1 MNKMNELS
9 QLVAELKRC
18 GETLV
23 GLSASLAGLF
33 TNPSSVSPTTQPEAE
48 HPLPE
53 NKPIE
58 LETVRAALAEKSRAG
73 YTAEVRALL
82 NTYGAAKLSEV
93 MPTDYPAL
101 LAAAEGLGHG

>member
-1 MNKMNELS
+1 MNELS
-9 QLVAELKRC
+9 QLIAELKRC

-23 GLSASLAGLF
+23 GLSASLAGLL
-33 TNPSSVSPTTQPEAE
+33 TTPSSAGPTTPPEAVY
-48 HPLPE
+48 PLPE
-53 NKPIE
+53 SKPIE

-82 NTYGAAKLSEV
+82 NTYGAARLSEV
-93 MPTDYPAL
+93 MPTDYADL

>member
-1 MNKMNELS
+1 MMNELS
-9 QLVAELKRC
+9 QLIDELKHC

-23 GLSASLAGLF
+23 GLSASLASLF
-33 TNPSSVSPTTQPEAE
+33 AGPDSASSTTPPEAE

-53 NKPIE
+53 NKPID

-93 MPTDYPAL
+93 MQTDYPAL
-101 LAAAEGLGHG
+101 LAAAEGLDHG

>member
-1 MNKMNELS
+1 MNELS
-9 QLVAELKRC
+9 QLIDELKRC

-23 GLSASLAGLF
+23 SLSASLTGLL
-33 TNPSSVSPTTQPEAE
+33 TTTSSASPTTPPETE
-48 HPLPE
+48 RPLPE
-53 NKPIE
+53 SKPIE

-82 NTYGAAKLSEV
+82 NTYGAARLSDV